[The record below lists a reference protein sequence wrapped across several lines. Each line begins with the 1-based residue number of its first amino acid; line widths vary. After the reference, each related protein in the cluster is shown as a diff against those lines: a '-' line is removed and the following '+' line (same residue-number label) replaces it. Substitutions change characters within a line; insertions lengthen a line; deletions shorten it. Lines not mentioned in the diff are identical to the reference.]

1 MNQKISIVGMGY
13 VGCGNALMLAKNNL
27 VSIVDIDRQKV
38 DNFNNN
44 QQLPIFDKFAQQ
56 YLENEALN
64 ISATSSLLDSIEDA
78 SYVILALPTNF
89 NEITMEFDTQ
99 FIDRVAEEVIDA
111 NKNAIIVIKSTVNI
125 GYTQSLK
132 AKFNTNRILFSP
144 EFLREG
150 HALDDN
156 LNPSRIII
164 GGDRNISIPFGKLIT
179 DSIHDHSP
187 PILFMECTEA
197 ESTKLFSN
205 TYLAMRVAFF
215 NELDSFCMDND
226 LSSEDI
232 IKGVSLDKR
241 IGNYYNNPSFGFGG
255 YCLPKD
261 SKQLLSRFKTTP
273 HNLLQSIQ
281 DSNKARAIFLA
292 DKIMEKK
299 PKIIGI
305 YRLAMKQGSDN
316 SREASIFSVI
326 HELAR
331 RNVVICIFDPSI
343 TELEIEDAT
352 LIIEFKEFIELSDI
366 ILANRLDT
374 EIKPF
379 SDKVFSRDIFS
390 SDE

>member
-27 VSIVDIDRQKV
+27 VSIVDIDQQKV
-38 DNFNNN
+38 DNFNNR
-44 QQLPIFDKFAQQ
+44 QLPILDKFAQE
-56 YLENEALN
+56 YFENEQLN
-64 ISATSSLLDSIEDA
+64 ISATSNLLESIENA

-89 NEITMEFDTQ
+89 NEIMMEFDTQ
-99 FIDRVAEEVIDA
+99 IIDRVVEEVIDV
-111 NKNAIIVIKSTVNI
+111 NKNAIIIIKSTVNI
-125 GYTQSLK
+125 GYTKSLK
-132 AKFNTNRILFSP
+132 TKFNSNKILFSP

-164 GGDRNISIPFGKLIT
+164 GGDSDVAMSFGRLIIDSIPN
-179 DSIHDHSP
+179 HSP
-187 PILFMECTEA
+187 PMLFMKCTEA
-197 ESTKLFSN
+197 ESVKLFSN
-205 TYLAMRVAFF
+205 TYLAMRVSFF
-215 NELDSFCMDND
+215 NELDSFCMDNA
-226 LSSEDI
+226 LSSEDVI
-232 IKGVSLDKR
+232 SGVSLDNR

-281 DSNKARAIFLA
+281 DSNKARAIFIA

-299 PKIIGI
+299 PEVIGI
-305 YRLAMKQGSDN
+305 YKLAMKQGSDN

-326 HELAR
+326 QELAR
-331 RNVVICIFDPSI
+331 RNVVINIFDPSI
-343 TELEIEDAT
+343 QKLEVEYAT
-352 LIIEFKEFIELSDI
+352 LIIDFKEFIELSDLI
-366 ILANRLDT
+366 VANRLDY
-374 EIKPF
+374 EIKQF
-379 SDKVFSRDIFS
+379 SDKLFSRDISS

>member
-13 VGCGNALMLAKNNL
+13 VGCGNALMLAKNNS
-27 VSIVDIDRQKV
+27 VSIVDIDQQKV
-38 DNFNNN
+38 DNFNKK
-44 QQLPIFDKFAQQ
+44 QLPIFDEFAQQ
-56 YLENEALN
+56 YLENEQLN
-64 ISATSSLLDSIEDA
+64 ISATSNLLESIENA

-99 FIDRVAEEVIDA
+99 LIDRVVEKVIDV
-111 NKNAIIVIKSTVNI
+111 NKDGIIVIKSTVNI
-125 GYTQSLK
+125 GYTKSLK
-132 AKFNTNRILFSP
+132 SKFNTKKILFSP

-164 GGDRNISIPFGKLIT
+164 GGDPDVSKSFGQLIT
-179 DSIHDHSP
+179 DSIPNHSP
-187 PILFMECTEA
+187 PMLLMGCAEA
-197 ESTKLFSN
+197 EAAKLFSN
-205 TYLAMRVAFF
+205 TYLAMRVSFF
-215 NELDSFCMDND
+215 NELDSFCMDNT

-232 IKGVSLDKR
+232 IRGVSLDNR

-292 DKIMEKK
+292 NKIMEKE
-299 PKIIGI
+299 PEVVGI
-305 YRLAMKQGSDN
+305 YKLAMKQGSDN

-326 HELAR
+326 QELAK
-331 RNVVICIFDPSI
+331 RNIVINIFDPSI
-343 TELEIEDAT
+343 QKLEIENAT
-352 LIIEFKEFIELSDI
+352 LIIDFKKFIEHSDLI
-366 ILANRLDT
+366 VANRRDN
-374 EIKPF
+374 ENKEF

>member
-13 VGCGNALMLAKNNL
+13 VGCGNALMLAKNNS
-27 VSIVDIDRQKV
+27 VSIVDIDQQKV
-38 DNFNNN
+38 DNFNKK
-44 QQLPIFDKFAQQ
+44 QLPIFDEFAQQ
-56 YLENEALN
+56 YLENEQLN
-64 ISATSSLLDSIEDA
+64 ISATSNLLESIENA

-99 FIDRVAEEVIDA
+99 LIDRVVEKVIDV
-111 NKNAIIVIKSTVNI
+111 NKDGIIVIKSTVNI
-125 GYTQSLK
+125 GYTKSLK
-132 AKFNTNRILFSP
+132 SKFNTKKILFSP

-164 GGDRNISIPFGKLIT
+164 GGDPDVSKSFGQLIT
-179 DSIHDHSP
+179 DSIPNHSP
-187 PILFMECTEA
+187 PMLLMECTEA

-205 TYLAMRVAFF
+205 TYLAMRVSFF
-215 NELDSFCMDND
+215 NELDSFCMDNT

-232 IKGVSLDKR
+232 IRGVSLDNR

-299 PKIIGI
+299 PEVVGI
-305 YRLAMKQGSDN
+305 YKLAMKQGSDN

-326 HELAR
+326 QELAK
-331 RNVVICIFDPSI
+331 RNVVINIFDPSI
-343 TELEIEDAT
+343 QKLAIENAT
-352 LIIEFKEFIELSDI
+352 LIIDFKKFIEHSDLI
-366 ILANRLDT
+366 VANRLDN
-374 EIKPF
+374 EIKQF

>member
-13 VGCGNALMLAKNNL
+13 VGCGNALMLAKNNS
-27 VSIVDIDRQKV
+27 VSIVDIDQQKV
-38 DNFNNN
+38 DNFNKK
-44 QQLPIFDKFAQQ
+44 QLPIFDEFAQQ
-56 YLENEALN
+56 YLENEQLN
-64 ISATSSLLDSIEDA
+64 ISATSNLLESIENA

-99 FIDRVAEEVIDA
+99 LIDRVVEKVIDV
-111 NKNAIIVIKSTVNI
+111 NKDVIIVIKSTVNI
-125 GYTQSLK
+125 GYTKSLK
-132 AKFNTNRILFSP
+132 SKFNTKKILFSP

-164 GGDRNISIPFGKLIT
+164 GGDPDVSKSFGQLIT
-179 DSIHDHSP
+179 DSIPNHSP
-187 PILFMECTEA
+187 PMLLMGCAEA
-197 ESTKLFSN
+197 EAAKLFSN
-205 TYLAMRVAFF
+205 TYLAMRVSFF
-215 NELDSFCMDND
+215 NELDSFCMDNT

-232 IKGVSLDKR
+232 IRGVSLDNR

-292 DKIMEKK
+292 NKIMEKE
-299 PKIIGI
+299 PEVVGI
-305 YRLAMKQGSDN
+305 YKLAMKQGSDN

-326 HELAR
+326 QELAK
-331 RNVVICIFDPSI
+331 RNIVINIFDPSI
-343 TELEIEDAT
+343 QKLEIENAT
-352 LIIEFKEFIELSDI
+352 LIIDFKKFIEHSDLI
-366 ILANRLDT
+366 VANRLDN
-374 EIKPF
+374 EIKEF